1 MRHSVRAFTFIEVLA
16 CLLVVSLGIAAV
28 VSLTLYAEIMS
39 ERAQA
44 KSTAMSTALA
54 VAIDPAPLLHPAA
67 AGQWNTS
74 TVNGTVTTTGWI
86 NGYYVVR
93 VESTKLGSAPSP
105 GFSSNP
111 VSVDVYGGVRGT
123 LVASYTTRLM
133 EQPFSP

>member
-1 MRHSVRAFTFIEVLA
+1 MNHSRSGFTFIEVLA

-54 VAIDPAPLLHPAA
+54 VAIDPSPLLHVNASK
-67 AGQWNTS
+67 QWTTS
-74 TVNGTVTTTGWI
+74 INKGSITSTGWI

-93 VESTKLGSAPSP
+93 VESQALGSTPCA

-123 LVASYTTRLM
+123 LVASYTTRIM
-133 EQPFSP
+133 EQAFTP

>member
-1 MRHSVRAFTFIEVLA
+1 MRPGVRGFTFIEVLA

-44 KSTAMSTALA
+44 KSTAMATALA
-54 VAIDPAPLLHPAA
+54 VTIDPAPLLHPSAA
-67 AGQWNTS
+67 SQWNTT
-74 TVNGTVTTTGWI
+74 TVNGTITSTGWI

-93 VESTKLGSAPSP
+93 VESTKLGSSPSP
-105 GFSSNP
+105 GFASNP
-111 VSVDVYGGVRGT
+111 VSVDVFGGVRGT

-133 EQPFSP
+133 EQPVSP